1 VTQRSDFGNILNEV
15 IRDIDLEVE
24 KTYTLH
30 VNGFAEVRNALGRFG
45 ARGFLSFA
53 WLRTMQL

>member
-1 VTQRSDFGNILNEV
+1 MQGCVSE
-15 IRDIDLEVE
+15 IDLAVE
-24 KTYTLH
+24 KTYTVD